1 MADADAL
8 LIRKL
13 IVAALEG
20 GDAHTDLGKAFGT
33 RPVIS
38 FRYLAEERATGIF
51 SGVSPA
57 AHSLAAVRAANP
69 HADDSKSGLS
79 QGQGGGFVGVEPA
92 SACCVAIGPPQ
103 RSLYAGRRAR

>member
-1 MADADAL
+1 MADADAT

-20 GDAHTDLGKAFGT
+20 GDAHTDLRKPFGT
-33 RPVIS
+33 RSVTS

-57 AHSLAAVRAANP
+57 AYSLAAFRAPMPN
-69 HADDSKSGLS
+69 
-79 QGQGGGFVGVEPA
+79 
-92 SACCVAIGPPQ
+92 
-103 RSLYAGRRAR
+103 

>member
-1 MADADAL
+1 MADADAM

-20 GDAHTDLGKAFGT
+20 GDAHTDLRKPFGT
-33 RPVIS
+33 RSLIS

-57 AHSLAAVRAANP
+57 SHSLAAIRA
-69 HADDSKSGLS
+69 LR
-79 QGQGGGFVGVEPA
+79 EPGA
-92 SACCVAIGPPQ
+92 SAVDC
-103 RSLYAGRRAR
+103 RA

>member
-33 RPVIS
+33 RSVTS

-57 AHSLAAVRAANP
+57 AHSLAAIRALMPMTARQS
-69 HADDSKSGLS
+69 A
-79 QGQGGGFVGVEPA
+79 A
-92 SACCVAIGPPQ
+92 SAP
-103 RSLYAGRRAR
+103 

>member
-20 GDAHTDLGKAFGT
+20 GDAHTDLGSIRDPLRT
-33 RPVIS
+33 T
-38 FRYLAEERATGIF
+38 FRYLAEERATGIL

-57 AHSLAAVRAANP
+57 AHSLAAMGASWR
-69 HADDSKSGLS
+69 
-79 QGQGGGFVGVEPA
+79 GF
-92 SACCVAIGPPQ
+92 IGP
-103 RSLYAGRRAR
+103 RHVNA

>member
-20 GDAHTDLGKAFGT
+20 GDAHTDLGKPFGT
-33 RPVIS
+33 RSVIS
-38 FRYLAEERATGIF
+38 FRYLAEKRATGIF

-57 AHSLAAVRAANP
+57 AHLPQTERFIRSCQGLLSIVR
-69 HADDSKSGLS
+69 
-79 QGQGGGFVGVEPA
+79 
-92 SACCVAIGPPQ
+92 
-103 RSLYAGRRAR
+103 

>member
-20 GDAHTDLGKAFGT
+20 GDAHTDSGKVFGP
-33 RPVIS
+33 RSVIS

-57 AHSLAAVRAANP
+57 AHSLAAVTAQSR
-69 HADDSKSGLS
+69 
-79 QGQGGGFVGVEPA
+79 
-92 SACCVAIGPPQ
+92 
-103 RSLYAGRRAR
+103 

>member
-1 MADADAL
+1 M

-13 IVAALEG
+13 IVAALEA

-33 RPVIS
+33 RSVIS

-57 AHSLAAVRAANP
+57 AHSLAAIRAARSVTAGAAARHP
-69 HADDSKSGLS
+69 ELPMSGCPK
-79 QGQGGGFVGVEPA
+79 GPWGVM
-92 SACCVAIGPPQ
+92 IGSDEQ
-103 RSLYAGRRAR
+103 Q

>member
-13 IVAALEG
+13 IVAALKG

-33 RPVIS
+33 RSVIS

-51 SGVSPA
+51 RGVSPA
-57 AHSLAAVRAANP
+57 AHSLAAP
-69 HADDSKSGLS
+69 
-79 QGQGGGFVGVEPA
+79 GVL
-92 SACCVAIGPPQ
+92 VFIT
-103 RSLYAGRRAR
+103 AGDAR